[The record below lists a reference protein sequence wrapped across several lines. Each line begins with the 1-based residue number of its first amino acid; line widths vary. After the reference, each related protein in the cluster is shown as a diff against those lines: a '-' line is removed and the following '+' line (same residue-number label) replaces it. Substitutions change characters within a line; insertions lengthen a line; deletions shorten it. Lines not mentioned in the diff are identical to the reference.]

1 MKATRQHFEYIA
13 DNFAPLVSSPIVIEK
28 IADDLEK
35 LNDKFNRDKFLA
47 RAIANWEKQNLPP
60 IIDDEIPY

>member
-1 MKATRQHFEYIA
+1 MKATRQHYEYIA
-13 DNFAPLVSSPIVIEK
+13 ENLTPLVSSPIVIEQ

-35 LNDKFNRDKFLA
+35 LNKKFNRKKFLA
-47 RAIANWEKQNLPP
+47 RAIAKWEQKNLPP

>member
-1 MKATRQHFEYIA
+1 MKATHQHYEYIA
-13 DNFAPLVSSPIVIEK
+13 DNLAPLVSSPIVIEQ

-35 LNDKFNRDKFLA
+35 LNDKFNRKKFLA
-47 RAIANWEKQNLPP
+47 RAIANWEQKNLPP

>member
-1 MKATRQHFEYIA
+1 MKATRQHYQYIA
-13 DNFAPLVSSPIVIEK
+13 DNLAPLVSSPIVIEQ

-35 LNDKFNRDKFLA
+35 LNDRFNRKKFLA
-47 RAIANWEKQNLPP
+47 RAISKWEQKNLPP

>member
-1 MKATRQHFEYIA
+1 MRVTRQHYRYIA
-13 DNFAPLVSSPIVIEK
+13 DNFAPLVSSPIVIEQ

-35 LNDKFNRDKFLA
+35 LNKKFDRKKFLA
-47 RAIANWEKQNLPP
+47 RAIANWEKKNLPP

>member
-1 MKATRQHFEYIA
+1 LKATRQHYRYIA
-13 DNFAPLVSSPIVIEK
+13 DNFAPLVSSPIVIEQ

-35 LNDKFNRDKFLA
+35 LNKKFNRKKFLA
-47 RAIANWEKQNLPP
+47 RAIAKWEQKNLPP